1 MKIYHLVFKKS
12 YEKRKERKENFLGK
26 QLKNLE
32 ENWFSN
38 KPVLSRLQTETW
50 KNLNQKKIN
59 DIRVRSLM

>member
-1 MKIYHLVFKKS
+1 MKK
-12 YEKRKERKENFLGK
+12 EKKERKFLGK
-26 QLKNLE
+26 ELKDLE

>member
-50 KNLNQKKIN
+50 KNLNQKK
-59 DIRVRSLM
+59 